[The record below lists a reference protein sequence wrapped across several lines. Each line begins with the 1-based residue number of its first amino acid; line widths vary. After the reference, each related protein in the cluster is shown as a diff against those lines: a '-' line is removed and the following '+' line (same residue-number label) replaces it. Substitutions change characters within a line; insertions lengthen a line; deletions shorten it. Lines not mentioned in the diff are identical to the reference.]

1 MGFSVCFLLGEE
13 GGGETNQKEG
23 ELPGKTVT
31 LSQHFYVFI
40 SAIV

>member
-23 ELPGKTVT
+23 ELPGTTVT
-31 LSQHFYVFI
+31 LSQFFSI
-40 SAIV
+40 